1 MARKTAGYF
10 VISLFLLTGLSPSSS
25 AAEIFLK
32 VTVDNASINESAQIG
47 SRALAKVSLDTVLTA
62 EPRSAEWYRVF
73 IEMEG
78 VKISGYIHEMLVDEI
93 SADEAASLRTEG
105 GAAGDPAT
113 AELAAGINLRLE
125 EGRFLIRQKQN
136 YDKVLDMLRPLIPR
150 IFKMTDN
157 KRQKELASEVYLWR
171 GLAYAGLNDGLSALH
186 ELRNMWEVD
195 ETYAREITKNILDEE
210 IVALIGQAE
219 KEYQG
224 ILTEYTLNIDT
235 DPAGAEVFINGEP
248 VGVSPQIHITTVPQ
262 IVLQLKMEGFEVVEE
277 TLFLSARNTEK
288 SWRME
293 SIGRNIRL
301 VSNPKGLAVLL
312 DGKRTG
318 LVTDCVLPW
327 VKYGTYRLRVEKEHY
342 ASWEQTIDVKR
353 GEGDLS
359 FQPVLTVARYAHAVI
374 WRLPEPGFLKE
385 PSGMAMNP
393 EGDVYIIDGSDRKV
407 KKFSAGGTH
416 DAAWGMGVKELS
428 GLREPAGIAVDQY
441 GNVYITDA
449 RRHTVNKFSKEG
461 KFIRKWG
468 KEGEDEISFK
478 SPAGIAVDGQNN
490 VYVADSGNFRIKK
503 YSVQGDLVKTWGERG
518 NKEGQFSYP
527 RAVALGPD
535 GLLYVVDQLRV
546 QKFSPEGMAVK
557 SWGKPG
563 TGDSEFTNARGIYVD
578 RDGYV
583 YVADTDNNRVQK
595 FSGEGEWICRFG
607 SPGAADGQMALPIG
621 LAVDGQGR
629 VLVLENG
636 NGRIQVFDVPP
647 KK

>member
-78 VKISGYIHEMLVDEI
+78 VKISGYIHEMLV
-93 SADEAASLRTEG
+93 
-105 GAAGDPAT
+105 
-113 AELAAGINLRLE
+113 AGINLRLE

-150 IFKMTDN
+150 IFKITDN

-385 PSGMAMNP
+385 PTGMAMNP
-393 EGDVYIIDGSDRKV
+393 EGDAYIIDGSDRKV
-407 KKFSAGGTH
+407 KKFSAGGTY

-449 RRHTVNKFSKEG
+449 RRHTV
-461 KFIRKWG
+461 
-468 KEGEDEISFK
+468 
-478 SPAGIAVDGQNN
+478 
-490 VYVADSGNFRIKK
+490 
-503 YSVQGDLVKTWGERG
+503 
-518 NKEGQFSYP
+518 
-527 RAVALGPD
+527 
-535 GLLYVVDQLRV
+535 
-546 QKFSPEGMAVK
+546 
-557 SWGKPG
+557 
-563 TGDSEFTNARGIYVD
+563 
-578 RDGYV
+578 
-583 YVADTDNNRVQK
+583 
-595 FSGEGEWICRFG
+595 
-607 SPGAADGQMALPIG
+607 
-621 LAVDGQGR
+621 
-629 VLVLENG
+629 
-636 NGRIQVFDVPP
+636 
-647 KK
+647 